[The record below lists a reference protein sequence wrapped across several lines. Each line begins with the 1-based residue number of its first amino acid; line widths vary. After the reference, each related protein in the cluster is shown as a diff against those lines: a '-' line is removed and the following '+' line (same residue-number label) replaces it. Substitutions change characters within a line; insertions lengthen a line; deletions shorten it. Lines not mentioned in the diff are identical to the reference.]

1 MKHLNNSRNSLLAG
15 TFGFFIIFLIFTFPN
30 VDAQDERVSQL
41 EDILKNDPNNESA
54 NLNMLLLS
62 YHMKDHTLAE
72 KYLVKVLGDDPKR
85 TSSCNANGCMGNI
98 PFLFPAKDS
107 QNIEITAQI
116 QVRNE
121 SNDLIAIIET
131 DKINYTPHQILNQ
144 ILADY
149 GIVNII
155 QNDAGIFEVTN
166 IIQKTEP
173 IINSYFMDRTEFFY
187 DDYTVLFGYNL
198 AITLEP
204 GDYIITEWT
213 IKNRLK

>member
-1 MKHLNNSRNSLLAG
+1 
-15 TFGFFIIFLIFTFPN
+15 
-30 VDAQDERVSQL
+30 
-41 EDILKNDPNNESA
+41 
-54 NLNMLLLS
+54 
-62 YHMKDHTLAE
+62 
-72 KYLVKVLGDDPKR
+72 
-85 TSSCNANGCMGNI
+85 MGNI

-155 QNDAGIFEVTN
+155 QNDIGTFEVTD
-166 IIQKTEP
+166 IIQRTEP
-173 IINSYFMDRTEFFY
+173 MINSYFMDRTEFFY